1 MAQTRSTSP
10 ELAALHDAVRRGD
23 ELRDL
28 LDTSI
33 ERYDARPIAVIGQD
47 YVVPKPKELR
57 RAVAAWTA
65 VVFGSCY
72 VALPFLA
79 EVFGLYPGLLRNL
92 GASALGLAGLALAT
106 IVGVSVFKPE
116 VRIPTDVRST
126 PRDPVIAA
134 SLGGFLMWAFLHNT
148 LPWVVPFSWMTGTML
163 LTFLAFNA
171 LEMSLWGA
179 MLSSFTRSRGKA
191 FALGAA
197 FQLGFFALWTMALI
211 ILW

>member
-28 LDTSI
+28 LDTSV
-33 ERYDARPIAVIGQD
+33 ERHDARPIAVVGKD
-47 YVVPKPKELR
+47 YLVPTTKDLR

-72 VALPFLA
+72 VALPFFA

-92 GASALGLAGLALAT
+92 GASALGLTGLAMAT
-106 IVGVSVFKPE
+106 MLGISVFKPD
-116 VRIPTDVRST
+116 VRIPADLRRA
-126 PRDPVIAA
+126 PKDPIIAA

-163 LTFLAFNA
+163 LTFVAFNA

-211 ILW
+211 IL